1 MATIR
6 NKDYETTAFTKI
18 DWMRARG
25 YSEKDIQDYL
35 KRKEKNQKARG

>member
-6 NKDYETTAFTKI
+6 NKDHETTAFTKV

>member
-25 YSEKDIQDYL
+25 YSEKDIQDYV